1 MSMITI
7 RNLQFQYDAAP
18 EINALYGID
27 LEIRKGECIV
37 LTGESGCGKTTLTR
51 CLNGLIPNF
60 FEGTLTG
67 EILYEGVPVNKLEQ
81 YELSRKIGTVFQDSR
96 SQFFAVNTTDEVAF
110 GCENLAFPTERINQN
125 VDAAFSRMNIDVL
138 RDRSLFGLSSGEK
151 QRLAVASI
159 YAMDTDVIVLDEPT
173 ANLDGETIQNLRELL
188 FTLKAEGKTLIISE
202 HRLSWLG
209 GIADRYVYMRKGRI
223 EKIWGAAEAACLS
236 PDVLRE
242 YGLRSIQNVLFPT
255 RKTPARSDA
264 NELTCQNLCI
274 YYGKQEI
281 IHDLNFH
288 FTWGEEGRIIGIVGA
303 NGSGK
308 TTFSKVL
315 CGLMAPRTGKI
326 HLNGK
331 KMTHRELLKK
341 TYFVMQDADYQLFT
355 ESVTHEMELAA
366 RKNKQKNVRS
376 SKEETTNILDRFGL
390 AEYSE
395 RHPLSLSGGQK
406 QRVTIAASIAA
417 KSDILVL
424 DEPTSG
430 LDGRN
435 MLRLKNILREL
446 KKQGML
452 IFIVTHDAEFLEG
465 LTDELLTISNK
476 EENMDKRE
484 KQQSPLR
491 GILQFASQRKG
502 LLRISV
508 ILSVLSS
515 AFGMVPYAA
524 VAVLLGKALDNA
536 LTIEWAVSL
545 TLVALAGYFL
555 KHFLYSKSTLC
566 SHKAAYEIIQNIR
579 CAIMR
584 KMSKMSMGTIQEKSS
599 GEFKQLVIDDS
610 GSFVPTS
617 VTAGEFTIFAKTGPA
632 VIKKAG
638 VVVEHTDFVGKYPLT
653 PGRTLSALELSL
665 IPKLPEWYIIPP
677 EVVDICKHAQKTTG
691 RPMQMRNFLL
701 RGPAGTG
708 KTMGAK
714 AIAAGL
720 GLPYM
725 KYTCSANTEIFDF
738 TGMIFPET
746 DAVSTGSPELDRERE
761 ILKSMGGISYA
772 NVAKLMR
779 FPDLDDMDYDP
790 AGVYQALTG
799 VENLA
804 ATVQDCMSVVL
815 EKVTE
820 KVQALSKRAETCQSS
835 GQNYTYVETDFVKA
849 LKHGYLVEVQE
860 PSTIIQPGV
869 LVGLNS
875 LLEQEGSITLPTGEI
890 IRRHPDTVV
899 IVTTNV
905 SYEGCRQ
912 MNQSVVDRMSLVKDI
927 ELPEPEVMVQRA
939 MAVTGCAD
947 EYLVSQ
953 MVQVVNDMADYCRK
967 NSITDGACGMRSLID
982 WVISAEI
989 SGDPYLSAKYT
1000 VISKATADEED
1011 REALITTILDP
1022 MFAPKRKRTSA

>member
-1 MSMITI
+1 MSVSIN
-7 RNLQFQYDAAP
+7 NLFNYSRSLPVPFDTMTNKKVKVASMYGAKTESTLCGSVIKAVHAMCRCMNGTGEGAVGQIDTNKSVAEYKSSVGPDAYHLVVFDAASGS
-18 EINALYGID
+18 ALASVYD
-27 LEIRKGECIV
+27 KNTE
-37 LTGESGCGKTTLTR
+37 
-51 CLNGLIPNF
+51 LI
-60 FEGTLTG
+60 
-67 EILYEGVPVNKLEQ
+67 EQ
-81 YELSRKIGTVFQDSR
+81 YVAHP
-96 SQFFAVNTTDEVAF
+96 SQRDGAAIFFA
-110 GCENLAFPTERINQN
+110 
-125 VDAAFSRMNIDVL
+125 
-138 RDRSLFGLSSGEK
+138 
-151 QRLAVASI
+151 
-159 YAMDTDVIVLDEPT
+159 
-173 ANLDGETIQNLRELL
+173 
-188 FTLKAEGKTLIISE
+188 
-202 HRLSWLG
+202 
-209 GIADRYVYMRKGRI
+209 
-223 EKIWGAAEAACLS
+223 
-236 PDVLRE
+236 
-242 YGLRSIQNVLFPT
+242 
-255 RKTPARSDA
+255 
-264 NELTCQNLCI
+264 
-274 YYGKQEI
+274 
-281 IHDLNFH
+281 
-288 FTWGEEGRIIGIVGA
+288 
-303 NGSGK
+303 
-308 TTFSKVL
+308 
-315 CGLMAPRTGKI
+315 LMPF
-326 HLNGK
+326 L
-331 KMTHRELLKK
+331 M
-341 TYFVMQDADYQLFT
+341 
-355 ESVTHEMELAA
+355 S
-366 RKNKQKNVRS
+366 
-376 SKEETTNILDRFGL
+376 
-390 AEYSE
+390 
-395 RHPLSLSGGQK
+395 
-406 QRVTIAASIAA
+406 
-417 KSDILVL
+417 
-424 DEPTSG
+424 
-430 LDGRN
+430 
-435 MLRLKNILREL
+435 
-446 KKQGML
+446 
-452 IFIVTHDAEFLEG
+452 DAEF
-465 LTDELLTISNK
+465 DETFQEYYDQFIAGYPDMAKATES
-476 EENMDKRE
+476 MA
-484 KQQSPLR
+484 
-491 GILQFASQRKG
+491 ILC
-502 LLRISV
+502 
-508 ILSVLSS
+508 
-515 AFGMVPYAA
+515 
-524 VAVLLGKALDNA
+524 DNA
-536 LTIEWAVSL
+536 YRRIKDDTCPAHINITVDKSGNLMRVSQ
-545 TLVALAGYFL
+545 G
-555 KHFLYSKSTLC
+555 
-566 SHKAAYEIIQNIR
+566 
-579 CAIMR
+579 
-584 KMSKMSMGTIQEKSS
+584 
-599 GEFKQLVIDDS
+599 QLDS

-653 PGRTLSALELSL
+653 PGRTLSALEQSL

-779 FPDLDDMDYDP
+779 LPDLDDMDYDR

-820 KVQALSKRAETCQSS
+820 KVQALSKRAENRQSS

>member
-1 MSMITI
+1 MSVSIN
-7 RNLQFQYDAAP
+7 NLFNYSRSLPVPFDTMTNKKVKVASMYGAKTESTLCGSVIKAVHAMCRCMNGTGEGAVGQIDTNKSVAEYKSSVGPDAYHLVVFDAASGS
-18 EINALYGID
+18 ALASVYD
-27 LEIRKGECIV
+27 KNTE
-37 LTGESGCGKTTLTR
+37 
-51 CLNGLIPNF
+51 LI
-60 FEGTLTG
+60 
-67 EILYEGVPVNKLEQ
+67 EQ
-81 YELSRKIGTVFQDSR
+81 YVAHP
-96 SQFFAVNTTDEVAF
+96 SQRDGAAIFFA
-110 GCENLAFPTERINQN
+110 
-125 VDAAFSRMNIDVL
+125 
-138 RDRSLFGLSSGEK
+138 
-151 QRLAVASI
+151 
-159 YAMDTDVIVLDEPT
+159 
-173 ANLDGETIQNLRELL
+173 
-188 FTLKAEGKTLIISE
+188 
-202 HRLSWLG
+202 
-209 GIADRYVYMRKGRI
+209 
-223 EKIWGAAEAACLS
+223 
-236 PDVLRE
+236 
-242 YGLRSIQNVLFPT
+242 
-255 RKTPARSDA
+255 
-264 NELTCQNLCI
+264 
-274 YYGKQEI
+274 
-281 IHDLNFH
+281 
-288 FTWGEEGRIIGIVGA
+288 
-303 NGSGK
+303 
-308 TTFSKVL
+308 
-315 CGLMAPRTGKI
+315 LMPF
-326 HLNGK
+326 L
-331 KMTHRELLKK
+331 M
-341 TYFVMQDADYQLFT
+341 
-355 ESVTHEMELAA
+355 S
-366 RKNKQKNVRS
+366 
-376 SKEETTNILDRFGL
+376 
-390 AEYSE
+390 
-395 RHPLSLSGGQK
+395 
-406 QRVTIAASIAA
+406 
-417 KSDILVL
+417 
-424 DEPTSG
+424 
-430 LDGRN
+430 
-435 MLRLKNILREL
+435 
-446 KKQGML
+446 
-452 IFIVTHDAEFLEG
+452 DAEF
-465 LTDELLTISNK
+465 
-476 EENMDKRE
+476 DKTFQE
-484 KQQSPLR
+484 YYDQFIAGYPDMAKATESMA
-491 GILQFASQRKG
+491 ILC
-502 LLRISV
+502 
-508 ILSVLSS
+508 
-515 AFGMVPYAA
+515 
-524 VAVLLGKALDNA
+524 DNA
-536 LTIEWAVSL
+536 YRRIKDDTCPAHINITVDKSGNLMRVSQ
-545 TLVALAGYFL
+545 G
-555 KHFLYSKSTLC
+555 
-566 SHKAAYEIIQNIR
+566 
-579 CAIMR
+579 
-584 KMSKMSMGTIQEKSS
+584 
-599 GEFKQLVIDDS
+599 QLDS

-746 DAVSTGSPELDRERE
+746 DAVSTGSSELDRERE

-772 NVAKLMR
+772 NVAKLLR
-779 FPDLDDMDYDP
+779 LPDLDDMDYDP

-820 KVQALSKRAETCQSS
+820 KVQALSKRAENRQSS

-905 SYEGCRQ
+905 SYEGCRS

-967 NSITDGACGMRSLID
+967 NSITDGTCGMRSLID

>member
-1 MSMITI
+1 MSVSIN
-7 RNLQFQYDAAP
+7 NLFNYSRSLPVPFDTMTNKKVKVASMYGAKTESTLCGSVIKAVHAMCRCMNGTGEGAVGQIDTNKSVAEYKSSVGPDAYHLVVFDAASGS
-18 EINALYGID
+18 ALASVYD
-27 LEIRKGECIV
+27 KNTE
-37 LTGESGCGKTTLTR
+37 
-51 CLNGLIPNF
+51 LI
-60 FEGTLTG
+60 
-67 EILYEGVPVNKLEQ
+67 EQ
-81 YELSRKIGTVFQDSR
+81 YVAHP
-96 SQFFAVNTTDEVAF
+96 SQRDGAAIFFA
-110 GCENLAFPTERINQN
+110 
-125 VDAAFSRMNIDVL
+125 
-138 RDRSLFGLSSGEK
+138 
-151 QRLAVASI
+151 
-159 YAMDTDVIVLDEPT
+159 
-173 ANLDGETIQNLRELL
+173 
-188 FTLKAEGKTLIISE
+188 
-202 HRLSWLG
+202 
-209 GIADRYVYMRKGRI
+209 
-223 EKIWGAAEAACLS
+223 
-236 PDVLRE
+236 
-242 YGLRSIQNVLFPT
+242 
-255 RKTPARSDA
+255 
-264 NELTCQNLCI
+264 
-274 YYGKQEI
+274 
-281 IHDLNFH
+281 
-288 FTWGEEGRIIGIVGA
+288 
-303 NGSGK
+303 
-308 TTFSKVL
+308 
-315 CGLMAPRTGKI
+315 LMPF
-326 HLNGK
+326 L
-331 KMTHRELLKK
+331 M
-341 TYFVMQDADYQLFT
+341 
-355 ESVTHEMELAA
+355 S
-366 RKNKQKNVRS
+366 
-376 SKEETTNILDRFGL
+376 
-390 AEYSE
+390 
-395 RHPLSLSGGQK
+395 
-406 QRVTIAASIAA
+406 
-417 KSDILVL
+417 
-424 DEPTSG
+424 
-430 LDGRN
+430 
-435 MLRLKNILREL
+435 
-446 KKQGML
+446 
-452 IFIVTHDAEFLEG
+452 DAEF
-465 LTDELLTISNK
+465 DETFQEYYDQFIAGYPDMAKATES
-476 EENMDKRE
+476 MA
-484 KQQSPLR
+484 
-491 GILQFASQRKG
+491 ILC
-502 LLRISV
+502 
-508 ILSVLSS
+508 
-515 AFGMVPYAA
+515 
-524 VAVLLGKALDNA
+524 DNA
-536 LTIEWAVSL
+536 YRRIKDDTCPAHINITVDKSGNLMRVSQ
-545 TLVALAGYFL
+545 G
-555 KHFLYSKSTLC
+555 
-566 SHKAAYEIIQNIR
+566 
-579 CAIMR
+579 
-584 KMSKMSMGTIQEKSS
+584 
-599 GEFKQLVIDDS
+599 QLDS

-617 VTAGEFTIFAKTGPA
+617 VTAGEFTIFSKTGPA

-653 PGRTLSALELSL
+653 PGRTLSELELSL

-746 DAVSTGSPELDRERE
+746 DAVSTGSSELDRERE

-779 FPDLDDMDYDP
+779 LPDLDDMDYDP

-820 KVQALSKRAETCQSS
+820 KVQALSKRAENRQSS

>member
-1 MSMITI
+1 MSVSIN
-7 RNLQFQYDAAP
+7 NLFNYSRSLPVPFDTMTNKKVKVASMYGAKTESTLCGSVIKAVHAMCRCMNGTGEGAVGQIDTNKSVAEYKSSVGPDAYHLVVFDAASGS
-18 EINALYGID
+18 ALASVYD
-27 LEIRKGECIV
+27 KNTE
-37 LTGESGCGKTTLTR
+37 
-51 CLNGLIPNF
+51 LI
-60 FEGTLTG
+60 
-67 EILYEGVPVNKLEQ
+67 EQ
-81 YELSRKIGTVFQDSR
+81 YVAHP
-96 SQFFAVNTTDEVAF
+96 SQRDGAAIFFA
-110 GCENLAFPTERINQN
+110 
-125 VDAAFSRMNIDVL
+125 
-138 RDRSLFGLSSGEK
+138 
-151 QRLAVASI
+151 
-159 YAMDTDVIVLDEPT
+159 
-173 ANLDGETIQNLRELL
+173 
-188 FTLKAEGKTLIISE
+188 
-202 HRLSWLG
+202 
-209 GIADRYVYMRKGRI
+209 
-223 EKIWGAAEAACLS
+223 
-236 PDVLRE
+236 
-242 YGLRSIQNVLFPT
+242 
-255 RKTPARSDA
+255 
-264 NELTCQNLCI
+264 
-274 YYGKQEI
+274 
-281 IHDLNFH
+281 
-288 FTWGEEGRIIGIVGA
+288 
-303 NGSGK
+303 
-308 TTFSKVL
+308 
-315 CGLMAPRTGKI
+315 LMPF
-326 HLNGK
+326 L
-331 KMTHRELLKK
+331 M
-341 TYFVMQDADYQLFT
+341 
-355 ESVTHEMELAA
+355 S
-366 RKNKQKNVRS
+366 
-376 SKEETTNILDRFGL
+376 
-390 AEYSE
+390 
-395 RHPLSLSGGQK
+395 
-406 QRVTIAASIAA
+406 
-417 KSDILVL
+417 
-424 DEPTSG
+424 
-430 LDGRN
+430 
-435 MLRLKNILREL
+435 
-446 KKQGML
+446 
-452 IFIVTHDAEFLEG
+452 DAEF
-465 LTDELLTISNK
+465 DETFQEYYDQFIAGYPDMAKATES
-476 EENMDKRE
+476 MA
-484 KQQSPLR
+484 
-491 GILQFASQRKG
+491 ILC
-502 LLRISV
+502 
-508 ILSVLSS
+508 
-515 AFGMVPYAA
+515 
-524 VAVLLGKALDNA
+524 DNA
-536 LTIEWAVSL
+536 YRRIKDDTCPAHINITVDKSGNLMRVSQ
-545 TLVALAGYFL
+545 G
-555 KHFLYSKSTLC
+555 
-566 SHKAAYEIIQNIR
+566 
-579 CAIMR
+579 
-584 KMSKMSMGTIQEKSS
+584 
-599 GEFKQLVIDDS
+599 QLDS

-746 DAVSTGSPELDRERE
+746 DAVSTGSSELDRERE

-779 FPDLDDMDYDP
+779 LPDLDDMDYDP

-820 KVQALSKRAETCQSS
+820 KVQALSKRAENRQSS

-953 MVQVVNDMADYCRK
+953 MVQGVNDMADYCRK

>member
-1 MSMITI
+1 MSVSIN
-7 RNLQFQYDAAP
+7 NLFNYSRSLPVPFDTMTNKKVKVASMYGAKTESTLCGSVIKAVHAMCRCMNGTGEGAVGQIDTNKSVAEYKSSVGPDAYHLVVFDAASGS
-18 EINALYGID
+18 ALASVYD
-27 LEIRKGECIV
+27 KNTE
-37 LTGESGCGKTTLTR
+37 
-51 CLNGLIPNF
+51 LI
-60 FEGTLTG
+60 
-67 EILYEGVPVNKLEQ
+67 EQ
-81 YELSRKIGTVFQDSR
+81 YVAHP
-96 SQFFAVNTTDEVAF
+96 SQRDGAAIFFA
-110 GCENLAFPTERINQN
+110 
-125 VDAAFSRMNIDVL
+125 
-138 RDRSLFGLSSGEK
+138 
-151 QRLAVASI
+151 
-159 YAMDTDVIVLDEPT
+159 
-173 ANLDGETIQNLRELL
+173 
-188 FTLKAEGKTLIISE
+188 
-202 HRLSWLG
+202 
-209 GIADRYVYMRKGRI
+209 
-223 EKIWGAAEAACLS
+223 
-236 PDVLRE
+236 
-242 YGLRSIQNVLFPT
+242 
-255 RKTPARSDA
+255 
-264 NELTCQNLCI
+264 
-274 YYGKQEI
+274 
-281 IHDLNFH
+281 
-288 FTWGEEGRIIGIVGA
+288 
-303 NGSGK
+303 
-308 TTFSKVL
+308 
-315 CGLMAPRTGKI
+315 LMPF
-326 HLNGK
+326 L
-331 KMTHRELLKK
+331 M
-341 TYFVMQDADYQLFT
+341 
-355 ESVTHEMELAA
+355 S
-366 RKNKQKNVRS
+366 
-376 SKEETTNILDRFGL
+376 
-390 AEYSE
+390 
-395 RHPLSLSGGQK
+395 
-406 QRVTIAASIAA
+406 
-417 KSDILVL
+417 
-424 DEPTSG
+424 
-430 LDGRN
+430 
-435 MLRLKNILREL
+435 
-446 KKQGML
+446 
-452 IFIVTHDAEFLEG
+452 DAEF
-465 LTDELLTISNK
+465 DETFQEYYDQFIAGYPDMAKATES
-476 EENMDKRE
+476 MA
-484 KQQSPLR
+484 
-491 GILQFASQRKG
+491 ILC
-502 LLRISV
+502 
-508 ILSVLSS
+508 
-515 AFGMVPYAA
+515 
-524 VAVLLGKALDNA
+524 DNA
-536 LTIEWAVSL
+536 YRRIKDDTCPAHINITVDKSGNLMRVSQ
-545 TLVALAGYFL
+545 G
-555 KHFLYSKSTLC
+555 
-566 SHKAAYEIIQNIR
+566 
-579 CAIMR
+579 
-584 KMSKMSMGTIQEKSS
+584 
-599 GEFKQLVIDDS
+599 QLDS

-746 DAVSTGSPELDRERE
+746 DAVSTGSSELDRERE

-772 NVAKLMR
+772 NVAKLLR
-779 FPDLDDMDYDP
+779 LPDLDDMDYDP

-820 KVQALSKRAETCQSS
+820 KVQALSKRAENRQSS

-1000 VISKATADEED
+1000 VISKATSDEED

>member
-1 MSMITI
+1 MSVSIN
-7 RNLQFQYDAAP
+7 NLFNYSRSLPVPFDTMTNKKVKVASMYGAKTESTLCGSVIKAVHAMCRCMNGTGEGAVGQIDTNKSVAEYKSSVGPDAYHLVVFDAASGS
-18 EINALYGID
+18 ALASVYD
-27 LEIRKGECIV
+27 KNTE
-37 LTGESGCGKTTLTR
+37 
-51 CLNGLIPNF
+51 LI
-60 FEGTLTG
+60 
-67 EILYEGVPVNKLEQ
+67 EQ
-81 YELSRKIGTVFQDSR
+81 YVAHP
-96 SQFFAVNTTDEVAF
+96 SQRDGAAIFFA
-110 GCENLAFPTERINQN
+110 
-125 VDAAFSRMNIDVL
+125 
-138 RDRSLFGLSSGEK
+138 
-151 QRLAVASI
+151 
-159 YAMDTDVIVLDEPT
+159 
-173 ANLDGETIQNLRELL
+173 
-188 FTLKAEGKTLIISE
+188 
-202 HRLSWLG
+202 
-209 GIADRYVYMRKGRI
+209 
-223 EKIWGAAEAACLS
+223 
-236 PDVLRE
+236 
-242 YGLRSIQNVLFPT
+242 
-255 RKTPARSDA
+255 
-264 NELTCQNLCI
+264 
-274 YYGKQEI
+274 
-281 IHDLNFH
+281 
-288 FTWGEEGRIIGIVGA
+288 
-303 NGSGK
+303 
-308 TTFSKVL
+308 
-315 CGLMAPRTGKI
+315 LMPF
-326 HLNGK
+326 L
-331 KMTHRELLKK
+331 M
-341 TYFVMQDADYQLFT
+341 
-355 ESVTHEMELAA
+355 S
-366 RKNKQKNVRS
+366 
-376 SKEETTNILDRFGL
+376 
-390 AEYSE
+390 
-395 RHPLSLSGGQK
+395 
-406 QRVTIAASIAA
+406 
-417 KSDILVL
+417 
-424 DEPTSG
+424 
-430 LDGRN
+430 
-435 MLRLKNILREL
+435 
-446 KKQGML
+446 
-452 IFIVTHDAEFLEG
+452 DAEF
-465 LTDELLTISNK
+465 DETFQEYYDQFIAGYPDMAKATES
-476 EENMDKRE
+476 MA
-484 KQQSPLR
+484 
-491 GILQFASQRKG
+491 ILC
-502 LLRISV
+502 
-508 ILSVLSS
+508 
-515 AFGMVPYAA
+515 
-524 VAVLLGKALDNA
+524 DNA
-536 LTIEWAVSL
+536 YRRIKDDTCPAHINITVDKSGNLMRVSQ
-545 TLVALAGYFL
+545 G
-555 KHFLYSKSTLC
+555 
-566 SHKAAYEIIQNIR
+566 
-579 CAIMR
+579 
-584 KMSKMSMGTIQEKSS
+584 
-599 GEFKQLVIDDS
+599 QLDS

-746 DAVSTGSPELDRERE
+746 DAVSTGSSELDRERE

-779 FPDLDDMDYDP
+779 LPDLDDMDYDP

-804 ATVQDCMSVVL
+804 ATVQDCLSVVL

-820 KVQALSKRAETCQSS
+820 KVQALSKRAEDRQSS

>member
-1 MSMITI
+1 MSVSIN
-7 RNLQFQYDAAP
+7 NLFNYSRSLPVPFDTMTNKKVKVASMYGAKTESTLCGSVIKAVHAMCRCMNGTGEGAVGQIDTNKSVAEYKSSVGPDAYHLVVFDAASGS
-18 EINALYGID
+18 ALASVYD
-27 LEIRKGECIV
+27 KNTE
-37 LTGESGCGKTTLTR
+37 
-51 CLNGLIPNF
+51 LI
-60 FEGTLTG
+60 
-67 EILYEGVPVNKLEQ
+67 EQ
-81 YELSRKIGTVFQDSR
+81 YVAHP
-96 SQFFAVNTTDEVAF
+96 SQRDGAAIFFA
-110 GCENLAFPTERINQN
+110 
-125 VDAAFSRMNIDVL
+125 
-138 RDRSLFGLSSGEK
+138 
-151 QRLAVASI
+151 
-159 YAMDTDVIVLDEPT
+159 
-173 ANLDGETIQNLRELL
+173 
-188 FTLKAEGKTLIISE
+188 
-202 HRLSWLG
+202 
-209 GIADRYVYMRKGRI
+209 
-223 EKIWGAAEAACLS
+223 
-236 PDVLRE
+236 
-242 YGLRSIQNVLFPT
+242 
-255 RKTPARSDA
+255 
-264 NELTCQNLCI
+264 
-274 YYGKQEI
+274 
-281 IHDLNFH
+281 
-288 FTWGEEGRIIGIVGA
+288 
-303 NGSGK
+303 
-308 TTFSKVL
+308 
-315 CGLMAPRTGKI
+315 LMPF
-326 HLNGK
+326 L
-331 KMTHRELLKK
+331 M
-341 TYFVMQDADYQLFT
+341 
-355 ESVTHEMELAA
+355 S
-366 RKNKQKNVRS
+366 
-376 SKEETTNILDRFGL
+376 
-390 AEYSE
+390 
-395 RHPLSLSGGQK
+395 
-406 QRVTIAASIAA
+406 
-417 KSDILVL
+417 
-424 DEPTSG
+424 
-430 LDGRN
+430 
-435 MLRLKNILREL
+435 
-446 KKQGML
+446 
-452 IFIVTHDAEFLEG
+452 DAEF
-465 LTDELLTISNK
+465 DETFQEYYDQFIAGYPDMAKATES
-476 EENMDKRE
+476 MA
-484 KQQSPLR
+484 
-491 GILQFASQRKG
+491 ILC
-502 LLRISV
+502 
-508 ILSVLSS
+508 
-515 AFGMVPYAA
+515 
-524 VAVLLGKALDNA
+524 DNA
-536 LTIEWAVSL
+536 YRRIKDDTCPAHINITVDKSGNLMRVSQ
-545 TLVALAGYFL
+545 G
-555 KHFLYSKSTLC
+555 
-566 SHKAAYEIIQNIR
+566 
-579 CAIMR
+579 
-584 KMSKMSMGTIQEKSS
+584 
-599 GEFKQLVIDDS
+599 QLDS

-746 DAVSTGSPELDRERE
+746 DAVSTGSSELDRERE

-772 NVAKLMR
+772 NVAKLLR
-779 FPDLDDMDYDP
+779 LPDLDDMDYDP

-820 KVQALSKRAETCQSS
+820 KVQALSKRAETRQSS
-835 GQNYTYVETDFVKA
+835 GQNYTYVETDFVKV

>member
-1 MSMITI
+1 MSVSIN
-7 RNLQFQYDAAP
+7 NLFNYSRSLPVPFDTMTNKKVKVASMYGAKTESTLCGSVIKAVHAMCRCMNGTGEGAVGQIDTNKSVAEYKSSVGPDAYHLVVFDAASGS
-18 EINALYGID
+18 ALASVYD
-27 LEIRKGECIV
+27 KNTE
-37 LTGESGCGKTTLTR
+37 
-51 CLNGLIPNF
+51 LI
-60 FEGTLTG
+60 
-67 EILYEGVPVNKLEQ
+67 EQ
-81 YELSRKIGTVFQDSR
+81 YVAHP
-96 SQFFAVNTTDEVAF
+96 SQRDGAAIFFA
-110 GCENLAFPTERINQN
+110 
-125 VDAAFSRMNIDVL
+125 
-138 RDRSLFGLSSGEK
+138 
-151 QRLAVASI
+151 
-159 YAMDTDVIVLDEPT
+159 
-173 ANLDGETIQNLRELL
+173 
-188 FTLKAEGKTLIISE
+188 
-202 HRLSWLG
+202 
-209 GIADRYVYMRKGRI
+209 
-223 EKIWGAAEAACLS
+223 
-236 PDVLRE
+236 
-242 YGLRSIQNVLFPT
+242 
-255 RKTPARSDA
+255 
-264 NELTCQNLCI
+264 
-274 YYGKQEI
+274 
-281 IHDLNFH
+281 
-288 FTWGEEGRIIGIVGA
+288 
-303 NGSGK
+303 
-308 TTFSKVL
+308 
-315 CGLMAPRTGKI
+315 LMPF
-326 HLNGK
+326 L
-331 KMTHRELLKK
+331 M
-341 TYFVMQDADYQLFT
+341 
-355 ESVTHEMELAA
+355 S
-366 RKNKQKNVRS
+366 
-376 SKEETTNILDRFGL
+376 
-390 AEYSE
+390 
-395 RHPLSLSGGQK
+395 
-406 QRVTIAASIAA
+406 
-417 KSDILVL
+417 
-424 DEPTSG
+424 
-430 LDGRN
+430 
-435 MLRLKNILREL
+435 
-446 KKQGML
+446 
-452 IFIVTHDAEFLEG
+452 DAEF
-465 LTDELLTISNK
+465 DETFQEYYDQFIAGYPDMAKATES
-476 EENMDKRE
+476 MA
-484 KQQSPLR
+484 
-491 GILQFASQRKG
+491 ILC
-502 LLRISV
+502 
-508 ILSVLSS
+508 
-515 AFGMVPYAA
+515 
-524 VAVLLGKALDNA
+524 DNA
-536 LTIEWAVSL
+536 YRRIKDDTCPAHINITVDKSGNLMRVSQ
-545 TLVALAGYFL
+545 G
-555 KHFLYSKSTLC
+555 
-566 SHKAAYEIIQNIR
+566 
-579 CAIMR
+579 
-584 KMSKMSMGTIQEKSS
+584 
-599 GEFKQLVIDDS
+599 QLDS

-746 DAVSTGSPELDRERE
+746 DAVSTGSSELDRERE

-779 FPDLDDMDYDP
+779 LPDLDDMDYDP

-820 KVQALSKRAETCQSS
+820 KVQALSKRAENRQSS

-890 IRRHPDTVV
+890 IRRHPDMVV

-905 SYEGCRQ
+905 SYEGCRS

>member
-1 MSMITI
+1 MSVSIN
-7 RNLQFQYDAAP
+7 NLFNYSRSLPVPFDTMTNKKVKVASMYGAKTESTLCGSVIKAVHAMCRCMNGTGEGAVGQIDTNKSVAEYKSSVGPDAYHLVVFDAASGS
-18 EINALYGID
+18 ALASVYD
-27 LEIRKGECIV
+27 KNTE
-37 LTGESGCGKTTLTR
+37 
-51 CLNGLIPNF
+51 LI
-60 FEGTLTG
+60 
-67 EILYEGVPVNKLEQ
+67 EQ
-81 YELSRKIGTVFQDSR
+81 YVAHP
-96 SQFFAVNTTDEVAF
+96 SQRDGAAIFFA
-110 GCENLAFPTERINQN
+110 
-125 VDAAFSRMNIDVL
+125 
-138 RDRSLFGLSSGEK
+138 
-151 QRLAVASI
+151 
-159 YAMDTDVIVLDEPT
+159 
-173 ANLDGETIQNLRELL
+173 
-188 FTLKAEGKTLIISE
+188 
-202 HRLSWLG
+202 
-209 GIADRYVYMRKGRI
+209 
-223 EKIWGAAEAACLS
+223 
-236 PDVLRE
+236 
-242 YGLRSIQNVLFPT
+242 
-255 RKTPARSDA
+255 
-264 NELTCQNLCI
+264 
-274 YYGKQEI
+274 
-281 IHDLNFH
+281 
-288 FTWGEEGRIIGIVGA
+288 
-303 NGSGK
+303 
-308 TTFSKVL
+308 
-315 CGLMAPRTGKI
+315 LMPF
-326 HLNGK
+326 L
-331 KMTHRELLKK
+331 M
-341 TYFVMQDADYQLFT
+341 
-355 ESVTHEMELAA
+355 S
-366 RKNKQKNVRS
+366 
-376 SKEETTNILDRFGL
+376 
-390 AEYSE
+390 
-395 RHPLSLSGGQK
+395 
-406 QRVTIAASIAA
+406 
-417 KSDILVL
+417 
-424 DEPTSG
+424 
-430 LDGRN
+430 
-435 MLRLKNILREL
+435 
-446 KKQGML
+446 
-452 IFIVTHDAEFLEG
+452 DAEF
-465 LTDELLTISNK
+465 DETFQEYYDQFIAGYPDMAKATES
-476 EENMDKRE
+476 MA
-484 KQQSPLR
+484 
-491 GILQFASQRKG
+491 ILC
-502 LLRISV
+502 
-508 ILSVLSS
+508 
-515 AFGMVPYAA
+515 
-524 VAVLLGKALDNA
+524 DNA
-536 LTIEWAVSL
+536 YRRIKDDTCPAHINITVDKSGNLMRVSQ
-545 TLVALAGYFL
+545 G
-555 KHFLYSKSTLC
+555 
-566 SHKAAYEIIQNIR
+566 
-579 CAIMR
+579 
-584 KMSKMSMGTIQEKSS
+584 
-599 GEFKQLVIDDS
+599 QLDS

-708 KTMGAK
+708 KTMGAT

-746 DAVSTGSPELDRERE
+746 DAVSTGSSELDRERE

-772 NVAKLMR
+772 NVAKLLR
-779 FPDLDDMDYDP
+779 LPDLDDMDYDP

-820 KVQALSKRAETCQSS
+820 KVQALSKRTENRQSS

-905 SYEGCRQ
+905 SYEGCRS

>member
-1 MSMITI
+1 MSVSIN
-7 RNLQFQYDAAP
+7 NLFNYSRSLPVPFDTMTNKKVKVASMYGAKTESTLCGSVIKAVHAMCRCMNGTGEGAVGQIDTNKSVAEYKSSVGLDAYHLVVFDAASGS
-18 EINALYGID
+18 ALASVYD
-27 LEIRKGECIV
+27 KNTE
-37 LTGESGCGKTTLTR
+37 
-51 CLNGLIPNF
+51 LI
-60 FEGTLTG
+60 
-67 EILYEGVPVNKLEQ
+67 EQ
-81 YELSRKIGTVFQDSR
+81 YVAHP
-96 SQFFAVNTTDEVAF
+96 SQRDGAAIFFA
-110 GCENLAFPTERINQN
+110 
-125 VDAAFSRMNIDVL
+125 
-138 RDRSLFGLSSGEK
+138 
-151 QRLAVASI
+151 
-159 YAMDTDVIVLDEPT
+159 
-173 ANLDGETIQNLRELL
+173 
-188 FTLKAEGKTLIISE
+188 
-202 HRLSWLG
+202 
-209 GIADRYVYMRKGRI
+209 
-223 EKIWGAAEAACLS
+223 
-236 PDVLRE
+236 
-242 YGLRSIQNVLFPT
+242 
-255 RKTPARSDA
+255 
-264 NELTCQNLCI
+264 
-274 YYGKQEI
+274 
-281 IHDLNFH
+281 
-288 FTWGEEGRIIGIVGA
+288 
-303 NGSGK
+303 
-308 TTFSKVL
+308 
-315 CGLMAPRTGKI
+315 LMPF
-326 HLNGK
+326 L
-331 KMTHRELLKK
+331 M
-341 TYFVMQDADYQLFT
+341 
-355 ESVTHEMELAA
+355 S
-366 RKNKQKNVRS
+366 
-376 SKEETTNILDRFGL
+376 
-390 AEYSE
+390 
-395 RHPLSLSGGQK
+395 
-406 QRVTIAASIAA
+406 
-417 KSDILVL
+417 
-424 DEPTSG
+424 
-430 LDGRN
+430 
-435 MLRLKNILREL
+435 
-446 KKQGML
+446 
-452 IFIVTHDAEFLEG
+452 DAEF
-465 LTDELLTISNK
+465 DETFQEYYDQFIAGYPDMAKATES
-476 EENMDKRE
+476 MA
-484 KQQSPLR
+484 
-491 GILQFASQRKG
+491 ILC
-502 LLRISV
+502 
-508 ILSVLSS
+508 
-515 AFGMVPYAA
+515 
-524 VAVLLGKALDNA
+524 DNA
-536 LTIEWAVSL
+536 YRRIKDDTCPAHINITVDKSGNLMRVSQ
-545 TLVALAGYFL
+545 G
-555 KHFLYSKSTLC
+555 
-566 SHKAAYEIIQNIR
+566 
-579 CAIMR
+579 
-584 KMSKMSMGTIQEKSS
+584 
-599 GEFKQLVIDDS
+599 QLDS

-746 DAVSTGSPELDRERE
+746 DAVSTGCSELDRERE

-779 FPDLDDMDYDP
+779 LPDLDDMDYDP

-820 KVQALSKRAETCQSS
+820 KVQALSKRAENRQSS

-905 SYEGCRQ
+905 SYEGCRS

-989 SGDPYLSAKYT
+989 SSDPYLSAKYT

>member
-1 MSMITI
+1 MSVSIN
-7 RNLQFQYDAAP
+7 NLFNYSRSLPVPFDTMTNKKVKVASMYGAKTESTLCGSVIKAVHAMCRCMNGTGEGAVGQIDTNKSVAEYKSSVGPDAYHLVVFDAASGS
-18 EINALYGID
+18 ALASVYD
-27 LEIRKGECIV
+27 KNTE
-37 LTGESGCGKTTLTR
+37 
-51 CLNGLIPNF
+51 LI
-60 FEGTLTG
+60 
-67 EILYEGVPVNKLEQ
+67 EQ
-81 YELSRKIGTVFQDSR
+81 YVAHP
-96 SQFFAVNTTDEVAF
+96 SQRDGAAIFFA
-110 GCENLAFPTERINQN
+110 
-125 VDAAFSRMNIDVL
+125 
-138 RDRSLFGLSSGEK
+138 
-151 QRLAVASI
+151 
-159 YAMDTDVIVLDEPT
+159 
-173 ANLDGETIQNLRELL
+173 
-188 FTLKAEGKTLIISE
+188 
-202 HRLSWLG
+202 
-209 GIADRYVYMRKGRI
+209 
-223 EKIWGAAEAACLS
+223 
-236 PDVLRE
+236 
-242 YGLRSIQNVLFPT
+242 
-255 RKTPARSDA
+255 
-264 NELTCQNLCI
+264 
-274 YYGKQEI
+274 
-281 IHDLNFH
+281 
-288 FTWGEEGRIIGIVGA
+288 
-303 NGSGK
+303 
-308 TTFSKVL
+308 
-315 CGLMAPRTGKI
+315 LMPF
-326 HLNGK
+326 L
-331 KMTHRELLKK
+331 M
-341 TYFVMQDADYQLFT
+341 
-355 ESVTHEMELAA
+355 S
-366 RKNKQKNVRS
+366 
-376 SKEETTNILDRFGL
+376 
-390 AEYSE
+390 
-395 RHPLSLSGGQK
+395 
-406 QRVTIAASIAA
+406 
-417 KSDILVL
+417 
-424 DEPTSG
+424 
-430 LDGRN
+430 
-435 MLRLKNILREL
+435 
-446 KKQGML
+446 
-452 IFIVTHDAEFLEG
+452 DAEF
-465 LTDELLTISNK
+465 DETFQEYYDQFIAGYPDMAKATES
-476 EENMDKRE
+476 MA
-484 KQQSPLR
+484 
-491 GILQFASQRKG
+491 ILC
-502 LLRISV
+502 
-508 ILSVLSS
+508 
-515 AFGMVPYAA
+515 
-524 VAVLLGKALDNA
+524 DNA
-536 LTIEWAVSL
+536 YRRIKDDTCPAHINITVDKSGNLMRVSQ
-545 TLVALAGYFL
+545 G
-555 KHFLYSKSTLC
+555 
-566 SHKAAYEIIQNIR
+566 
-579 CAIMR
+579 
-584 KMSKMSMGTIQEKSS
+584 
-599 GEFKQLVIDDS
+599 QLDS

-653 PGRTLSALELSL
+653 PGRTLSAMELSL

-746 DAVSTGSPELDRERE
+746 DAVSTGSSELDRERE

-772 NVAKLMR
+772 NVAKLLR
-779 FPDLDDMDYDP
+779 LPDLDDMDYDP

-820 KVQALSKRAETCQSS
+820 KVQALSKRAENRQSS

>member
-1 MSMITI
+1 MSVSIN
-7 RNLQFQYDAAP
+7 NLFNYSRSLPVPFDTMTNKKVKVASMYGAKTESTLCGSVIKAVHAMCRCMNGTGEGAVGQIDTNKSVAEYKSSVGPDAYHLVVFDAASGS
-18 EINALYGID
+18 ALASVYD
-27 LEIRKGECIV
+27 KNTE
-37 LTGESGCGKTTLTR
+37 
-51 CLNGLIPNF
+51 LI
-60 FEGTLTG
+60 
-67 EILYEGVPVNKLEQ
+67 EQ
-81 YELSRKIGTVFQDSR
+81 YVAHP
-96 SQFFAVNTTDEVAF
+96 SQRDGAAIFFA
-110 GCENLAFPTERINQN
+110 
-125 VDAAFSRMNIDVL
+125 
-138 RDRSLFGLSSGEK
+138 
-151 QRLAVASI
+151 
-159 YAMDTDVIVLDEPT
+159 
-173 ANLDGETIQNLRELL
+173 
-188 FTLKAEGKTLIISE
+188 
-202 HRLSWLG
+202 
-209 GIADRYVYMRKGRI
+209 
-223 EKIWGAAEAACLS
+223 
-236 PDVLRE
+236 
-242 YGLRSIQNVLFPT
+242 
-255 RKTPARSDA
+255 
-264 NELTCQNLCI
+264 
-274 YYGKQEI
+274 
-281 IHDLNFH
+281 
-288 FTWGEEGRIIGIVGA
+288 
-303 NGSGK
+303 
-308 TTFSKVL
+308 
-315 CGLMAPRTGKI
+315 LMPF
-326 HLNGK
+326 L
-331 KMTHRELLKK
+331 M
-341 TYFVMQDADYQLFT
+341 
-355 ESVTHEMELAA
+355 S
-366 RKNKQKNVRS
+366 
-376 SKEETTNILDRFGL
+376 
-390 AEYSE
+390 
-395 RHPLSLSGGQK
+395 
-406 QRVTIAASIAA
+406 
-417 KSDILVL
+417 
-424 DEPTSG
+424 
-430 LDGRN
+430 
-435 MLRLKNILREL
+435 
-446 KKQGML
+446 
-452 IFIVTHDAEFLEG
+452 DAEF
-465 LTDELLTISNK
+465 DETFQEYYDQFIAGYPDMAKATES
-476 EENMDKRE
+476 MA
-484 KQQSPLR
+484 
-491 GILQFASQRKG
+491 ILC
-502 LLRISV
+502 
-508 ILSVLSS
+508 
-515 AFGMVPYAA
+515 
-524 VAVLLGKALDNA
+524 DNA
-536 LTIEWAVSL
+536 YRRIKDDTCPAHINITVDKSGNLMRVSQ
-545 TLVALAGYFL
+545 G
-555 KHFLYSKSTLC
+555 
-566 SHKAAYEIIQNIR
+566 
-579 CAIMR
+579 
-584 KMSKMSMGTIQEKSS
+584 
-599 GEFKQLVIDDS
+599 QLDS

-779 FPDLDDMDYDP
+779 LPDLDDMDYDP

-820 KVQALSKRAETCQSS
+820 KVQALSKRAENRQSS

-905 SYEGCRQ
+905 SYEGCRS

-927 ELPEPEVMVQRA
+927 ELPEP
-939 MAVTGCAD
+939 VTGCAD

>member
-1 MSMITI
+1 MSVSIN
-7 RNLQFQYDAAP
+7 NLFNYSRSLPVPFDTMTNKKVKVASMYGAKTESTLCASVIKAVHAMCRCMNGTGEGAVGQIDTNKSVAEYKSSVGPDAYHLVVFDAASGS
-18 EINALYGID
+18 ALASVYD
-27 LEIRKGECIV
+27 KNTE
-37 LTGESGCGKTTLTR
+37 
-51 CLNGLIPNF
+51 LI
-60 FEGTLTG
+60 
-67 EILYEGVPVNKLEQ
+67 EQ
-81 YELSRKIGTVFQDSR
+81 YVAHP
-96 SQFFAVNTTDEVAF
+96 SQRDGAAIFFA
-110 GCENLAFPTERINQN
+110 
-125 VDAAFSRMNIDVL
+125 
-138 RDRSLFGLSSGEK
+138 
-151 QRLAVASI
+151 
-159 YAMDTDVIVLDEPT
+159 
-173 ANLDGETIQNLRELL
+173 
-188 FTLKAEGKTLIISE
+188 
-202 HRLSWLG
+202 
-209 GIADRYVYMRKGRI
+209 
-223 EKIWGAAEAACLS
+223 
-236 PDVLRE
+236 
-242 YGLRSIQNVLFPT
+242 
-255 RKTPARSDA
+255 
-264 NELTCQNLCI
+264 
-274 YYGKQEI
+274 
-281 IHDLNFH
+281 
-288 FTWGEEGRIIGIVGA
+288 
-303 NGSGK
+303 
-308 TTFSKVL
+308 
-315 CGLMAPRTGKI
+315 LMPF
-326 HLNGK
+326 L
-331 KMTHRELLKK
+331 M
-341 TYFVMQDADYQLFT
+341 
-355 ESVTHEMELAA
+355 S
-366 RKNKQKNVRS
+366 
-376 SKEETTNILDRFGL
+376 
-390 AEYSE
+390 
-395 RHPLSLSGGQK
+395 
-406 QRVTIAASIAA
+406 
-417 KSDILVL
+417 
-424 DEPTSG
+424 
-430 LDGRN
+430 
-435 MLRLKNILREL
+435 
-446 KKQGML
+446 
-452 IFIVTHDAEFLEG
+452 DAEF
-465 LTDELLTISNK
+465 DETFQEYYDQFIAGYPDMAKATES
-476 EENMDKRE
+476 MA
-484 KQQSPLR
+484 
-491 GILQFASQRKG
+491 ILC
-502 LLRISV
+502 
-508 ILSVLSS
+508 
-515 AFGMVPYAA
+515 
-524 VAVLLGKALDNA
+524 DNA
-536 LTIEWAVSL
+536 YRRIKDDTCPAHINITVDKSGNLMRVSQ
-545 TLVALAGYFL
+545 G
-555 KHFLYSKSTLC
+555 
-566 SHKAAYEIIQNIR
+566 
-579 CAIMR
+579 
-584 KMSKMSMGTIQEKSS
+584 
-599 GEFKQLVIDDS
+599 QLDS

-779 FPDLDDMDYDP
+779 LPDLDDMDYDP

-820 KVQALSKRAETCQSS
+820 KVQALSKRAENRQSS
-835 GQNYTYVETDFVKA
+835 GQNYAYVETDFVKA

-905 SYEGCRQ
+905 SYEGCRS

-967 NSITDGACGMRSLID
+967 TVSPT
-982 WVISAEI
+982 VPAEC
-989 SGDPYLSAKYT
+989 A
-1000 VISKATADEED
+1000 A
-1011 REALITTILDP
+1011 
-1022 MFAPKRKRTSA
+1022 

>member
-1 MSMITI
+1 MSVSIN
-7 RNLQFQYDAAP
+7 NLFNYSRSLPVPFDTMTNKKVKVASMYGAKTESTLCGSVIKAVHAMCRCMNGTGEGAVGQIDTNKSVAEYKSSVGPDAYHLVVFDAASGS
-18 EINALYGID
+18 ALASVYD
-27 LEIRKGECIV
+27 KNTE
-37 LTGESGCGKTTLTR
+37 
-51 CLNGLIPNF
+51 LI
-60 FEGTLTG
+60 
-67 EILYEGVPVNKLEQ
+67 EQ
-81 YELSRKIGTVFQDSR
+81 YVAHP
-96 SQFFAVNTTDEVAF
+96 SQRDGAAIFFA
-110 GCENLAFPTERINQN
+110 
-125 VDAAFSRMNIDVL
+125 
-138 RDRSLFGLSSGEK
+138 
-151 QRLAVASI
+151 
-159 YAMDTDVIVLDEPT
+159 
-173 ANLDGETIQNLRELL
+173 
-188 FTLKAEGKTLIISE
+188 
-202 HRLSWLG
+202 
-209 GIADRYVYMRKGRI
+209 
-223 EKIWGAAEAACLS
+223 
-236 PDVLRE
+236 
-242 YGLRSIQNVLFPT
+242 
-255 RKTPARSDA
+255 
-264 NELTCQNLCI
+264 
-274 YYGKQEI
+274 
-281 IHDLNFH
+281 
-288 FTWGEEGRIIGIVGA
+288 
-303 NGSGK
+303 
-308 TTFSKVL
+308 
-315 CGLMAPRTGKI
+315 LMPF
-326 HLNGK
+326 L
-331 KMTHRELLKK
+331 M
-341 TYFVMQDADYQLFT
+341 
-355 ESVTHEMELAA
+355 S
-366 RKNKQKNVRS
+366 
-376 SKEETTNILDRFGL
+376 
-390 AEYSE
+390 
-395 RHPLSLSGGQK
+395 
-406 QRVTIAASIAA
+406 
-417 KSDILVL
+417 
-424 DEPTSG
+424 
-430 LDGRN
+430 
-435 MLRLKNILREL
+435 
-446 KKQGML
+446 
-452 IFIVTHDAEFLEG
+452 DAEF
-465 LTDELLTISNK
+465 DETFQEYYDQFIAGYPDMAKATES
-476 EENMDKRE
+476 MA
-484 KQQSPLR
+484 
-491 GILQFASQRKG
+491 ILC
-502 LLRISV
+502 
-508 ILSVLSS
+508 
-515 AFGMVPYAA
+515 
-524 VAVLLGKALDNA
+524 DNA
-536 LTIEWAVSL
+536 YRRIKDDTCPAHINITVDKSGNLMRVSQ
-545 TLVALAGYFL
+545 G
-555 KHFLYSKSTLC
+555 
-566 SHKAAYEIIQNIR
+566 
-579 CAIMR
+579 
-584 KMSKMSMGTIQEKSS
+584 
-599 GEFKQLVIDDS
+599 QLDS

-772 NVAKLMR
+772 NVAKLLR
-779 FPDLDDMDYDP
+779 LPDLDDMDYDP

-820 KVQALSKRAETCQSS
+820 KVQALSKRTENRQSS

-905 SYEGCRQ
+905 SYEGCRS

>member
-1 MSMITI
+1 MSVSIN
-7 RNLQFQYDAAP
+7 NLFNY
-18 EINALYGID
+18 
-27 LEIRKGECIV
+27 
-37 LTGESGCGKTTLTR
+37 
-51 CLNGLIPNF
+51 
-60 FEGTLTG
+60 
-67 EILYEGVPVNKLEQ
+67 
-81 YELSRKIGTVFQDSR
+81 SR
-96 SQFFAVNTTDEVAF
+96 SLPVPFDTMTNKKV
-110 GCENLAFPTERINQN
+110 
-125 VDAAFSRMNIDVL
+125 
-138 RDRSLFGLSSGEK
+138 K
-151 QRLAVASI
+151 VASM
-159 YAMDTDVIVLDEPT
+159 YGA
-173 ANLDGETIQNLRELL
+173 
-188 FTLKAEGKTLIISE
+188 KTE
-202 HRLSWLG
+202 
-209 GIADRYVYMRKGRI
+209 
-223 EKIWGAAEAACLS
+223 
-236 PDVLRE
+236 
-242 YGLRSIQNVLFPT
+242 
-255 RKTPARSDA
+255 
-264 NELTCQNLCI
+264 
-274 YYGKQEI
+274 
-281 IHDLNFH
+281 
-288 FTWGEEGRIIGIVGA
+288 
-303 NGSGK
+303 
-308 TTFSKVL
+308 
-315 CGLMAPRTGKI
+315 
-326 HLNGK
+326 
-331 KMTHRELLKK
+331 
-341 TYFVMQDADYQLFT
+341 
-355 ESVTHEMELAA
+355 
-366 RKNKQKNVRS
+366 
-376 SKEETTNILDRFGL
+376 
-390 AEYSE
+390 
-395 RHPLSLSGGQK
+395 
-406 QRVTIAASIAA
+406 
-417 KSDILVL
+417 
-424 DEPTSG
+424 
-430 LDGRN
+430 
-435 MLRLKNILREL
+435 
-446 KKQGML
+446 
-452 IFIVTHDAEFLEG
+452 
-465 LTDELLTISNK
+465 
-476 EENMDKRE
+476 
-484 KQQSPLR
+484 
-491 GILQFASQRKG
+491 
-502 LLRISV
+502 
-508 ILSVLSS
+508 
-515 AFGMVPYAA
+515 
-524 VAVLLGKALDNA
+524 
-536 LTIEWAVSL
+536 
-545 TLVALAGYFL
+545 
-555 KHFLYSKSTLC
+555 STLC
-566 SHKAAYEIIQNIR
+566 GSVIKAVHAMCR
-579 CAIMR
+579 CMN
-584 KMSKMSMGTIQEKSS
+584 GTGEGAVGQIDTNKSVAEYKSS
-599 GEFKQLVIDDS
+599 VGPDAYHLVVFDAASGSALASVYDKNTELIEQYVAHPSQRDGAAIFFALMPFLMSDVEFDETFQEYYDQFIAGYPDMAKATESMAILCDNAYRRIKDDTCPAHINITVDKSGNLMRVSQGQLDS

-653 PGRTLSALELSL
+653 PGRTLSALEQSL

-820 KVQALSKRAETCQSS
+820 KVQALSKRAETRQSS

-905 SYEGCRQ
+905 SYEGCRS

-967 NSITDGACGMRSLID
+967 NSITDGTCGMRSLID

>member
-1 MSMITI
+1 MSVSIN
-7 RNLQFQYDAAP
+7 NLFNYSRSLPVPFDTMTNKKVKVASMYGAKTESTLCGSVIKAVHAMCRCMNGTGEGAVGQIDANKSVAEYKSSVGPDAYHLVVFDAASGS
-18 EINALYGID
+18 ALASVYD
-27 LEIRKGECIV
+27 KNTE
-37 LTGESGCGKTTLTR
+37 
-51 CLNGLIPNF
+51 LI
-60 FEGTLTG
+60 
-67 EILYEGVPVNKLEQ
+67 EQ
-81 YELSRKIGTVFQDSR
+81 YVAHP
-96 SQFFAVNTTDEVAF
+96 SQRDGAAIFFA
-110 GCENLAFPTERINQN
+110 
-125 VDAAFSRMNIDVL
+125 
-138 RDRSLFGLSSGEK
+138 
-151 QRLAVASI
+151 
-159 YAMDTDVIVLDEPT
+159 
-173 ANLDGETIQNLRELL
+173 
-188 FTLKAEGKTLIISE
+188 
-202 HRLSWLG
+202 
-209 GIADRYVYMRKGRI
+209 
-223 EKIWGAAEAACLS
+223 
-236 PDVLRE
+236 
-242 YGLRSIQNVLFPT
+242 
-255 RKTPARSDA
+255 
-264 NELTCQNLCI
+264 
-274 YYGKQEI
+274 
-281 IHDLNFH
+281 
-288 FTWGEEGRIIGIVGA
+288 
-303 NGSGK
+303 
-308 TTFSKVL
+308 
-315 CGLMAPRTGKI
+315 LMPF
-326 HLNGK
+326 L
-331 KMTHRELLKK
+331 M
-341 TYFVMQDADYQLFT
+341 
-355 ESVTHEMELAA
+355 S
-366 RKNKQKNVRS
+366 
-376 SKEETTNILDRFGL
+376 
-390 AEYSE
+390 
-395 RHPLSLSGGQK
+395 
-406 QRVTIAASIAA
+406 
-417 KSDILVL
+417 
-424 DEPTSG
+424 
-430 LDGRN
+430 
-435 MLRLKNILREL
+435 
-446 KKQGML
+446 
-452 IFIVTHDAEFLEG
+452 DAEF
-465 LTDELLTISNK
+465 DETFQEYYDQFIAGYPDMAKATES
-476 EENMDKRE
+476 MA
-484 KQQSPLR
+484 
-491 GILQFASQRKG
+491 ILC
-502 LLRISV
+502 
-508 ILSVLSS
+508 
-515 AFGMVPYAA
+515 
-524 VAVLLGKALDNA
+524 DNA
-536 LTIEWAVSL
+536 YRRIKDDTCPAHINITVDKSGNLMRVSQ
-545 TLVALAGYFL
+545 G
-555 KHFLYSKSTLC
+555 
-566 SHKAAYEIIQNIR
+566 
-579 CAIMR
+579 
-584 KMSKMSMGTIQEKSS
+584 
-599 GEFKQLVIDDS
+599 QLDS

-632 VIKKAG
+632 VIKKAD

-779 FPDLDDMDYDP
+779 LPDLDDMDYDP

-820 KVQALSKRAETCQSS
+820 KVQALSKRAENRQSS

-875 LLEQEGSITLPTGEI
+875 LLEQDGSITLPTGEI

-927 ELPEPEVMVQRA
+927 DLPEPEVMVQRA

>member
-1 MSMITI
+1 MSVSIN
-7 RNLQFQYDAAP
+7 NLFNYSRSLPVPFDTMTNKKVKVASMYGAKTESTLCGSVIKAVHAMCRCMNGTGEGAVGQIDTNKSVAEYKSSVGPDAYHLVVFDAASGS
-18 EINALYGID
+18 ALASVYD
-27 LEIRKGECIV
+27 KNTE
-37 LTGESGCGKTTLTR
+37 
-51 CLNGLIPNF
+51 LI
-60 FEGTLTG
+60 
-67 EILYEGVPVNKLEQ
+67 EQ
-81 YELSRKIGTVFQDSR
+81 YVAHP
-96 SQFFAVNTTDEVAF
+96 SQRDGAAIFFA
-110 GCENLAFPTERINQN
+110 
-125 VDAAFSRMNIDVL
+125 
-138 RDRSLFGLSSGEK
+138 
-151 QRLAVASI
+151 
-159 YAMDTDVIVLDEPT
+159 
-173 ANLDGETIQNLRELL
+173 
-188 FTLKAEGKTLIISE
+188 
-202 HRLSWLG
+202 
-209 GIADRYVYMRKGRI
+209 
-223 EKIWGAAEAACLS
+223 
-236 PDVLRE
+236 
-242 YGLRSIQNVLFPT
+242 
-255 RKTPARSDA
+255 
-264 NELTCQNLCI
+264 
-274 YYGKQEI
+274 
-281 IHDLNFH
+281 
-288 FTWGEEGRIIGIVGA
+288 
-303 NGSGK
+303 
-308 TTFSKVL
+308 
-315 CGLMAPRTGKI
+315 LMPF
-326 HLNGK
+326 L
-331 KMTHRELLKK
+331 M
-341 TYFVMQDADYQLFT
+341 
-355 ESVTHEMELAA
+355 S
-366 RKNKQKNVRS
+366 
-376 SKEETTNILDRFGL
+376 
-390 AEYSE
+390 
-395 RHPLSLSGGQK
+395 
-406 QRVTIAASIAA
+406 
-417 KSDILVL
+417 
-424 DEPTSG
+424 
-430 LDGRN
+430 
-435 MLRLKNILREL
+435 
-446 KKQGML
+446 
-452 IFIVTHDAEFLEG
+452 DAEF
-465 LTDELLTISNK
+465 DETFQEYYDQFIAGYPDMAKATES
-476 EENMDKRE
+476 MA
-484 KQQSPLR
+484 
-491 GILQFASQRKG
+491 ILC
-502 LLRISV
+502 
-508 ILSVLSS
+508 
-515 AFGMVPYAA
+515 
-524 VAVLLGKALDNA
+524 DNA
-536 LTIEWAVSL
+536 YRRIKDDTCPAHINITVDKSGNLMRVSQ
-545 TLVALAGYFL
+545 G
-555 KHFLYSKSTLC
+555 
-566 SHKAAYEIIQNIR
+566 
-579 CAIMR
+579 
-584 KMSKMSMGTIQEKSS
+584 
-599 GEFKQLVIDDS
+599 QLDS

-653 PGRTLSALELSL
+653 PGRTLSALEQSL

-746 DAVSTGSPELDRERE
+746 DAVSTGSLELDRERE

-779 FPDLDDMDYDP
+779 LPDLDDMDYDP

-820 KVQALSKRAETCQSS
+820 KVQALSKRAENRQSS

-927 ELPEPEVMVQRA
+927 ELPESEVMVQRA

>member
-1 MSMITI
+1 MSVSIN
-7 RNLQFQYDAAP
+7 NLFNYSRSLPVPFDTMTNKKVKVASMYGAKTESTLCGSVIKAVHAMCRCMNGTGEGAVGQIDTNKSVAEYKSSVGPDAYHLVVFDAASGS
-18 EINALYGID
+18 ALASVYD
-27 LEIRKGECIV
+27 KNTE
-37 LTGESGCGKTTLTR
+37 
-51 CLNGLIPNF
+51 LI
-60 FEGTLTG
+60 
-67 EILYEGVPVNKLEQ
+67 EQ
-81 YELSRKIGTVFQDSR
+81 YVAHP
-96 SQFFAVNTTDEVAF
+96 SQRDGAAIFFA
-110 GCENLAFPTERINQN
+110 
-125 VDAAFSRMNIDVL
+125 
-138 RDRSLFGLSSGEK
+138 
-151 QRLAVASI
+151 
-159 YAMDTDVIVLDEPT
+159 
-173 ANLDGETIQNLRELL
+173 
-188 FTLKAEGKTLIISE
+188 
-202 HRLSWLG
+202 
-209 GIADRYVYMRKGRI
+209 
-223 EKIWGAAEAACLS
+223 
-236 PDVLRE
+236 
-242 YGLRSIQNVLFPT
+242 
-255 RKTPARSDA
+255 
-264 NELTCQNLCI
+264 
-274 YYGKQEI
+274 
-281 IHDLNFH
+281 
-288 FTWGEEGRIIGIVGA
+288 
-303 NGSGK
+303 
-308 TTFSKVL
+308 
-315 CGLMAPRTGKI
+315 LMPF
-326 HLNGK
+326 L
-331 KMTHRELLKK
+331 M
-341 TYFVMQDADYQLFT
+341 
-355 ESVTHEMELAA
+355 S
-366 RKNKQKNVRS
+366 
-376 SKEETTNILDRFGL
+376 
-390 AEYSE
+390 
-395 RHPLSLSGGQK
+395 
-406 QRVTIAASIAA
+406 
-417 KSDILVL
+417 
-424 DEPTSG
+424 
-430 LDGRN
+430 
-435 MLRLKNILREL
+435 
-446 KKQGML
+446 
-452 IFIVTHDAEFLEG
+452 DAEF
-465 LTDELLTISNK
+465 DETFQEYYDQFIAGYPDMAKATES
-476 EENMDKRE
+476 MA
-484 KQQSPLR
+484 
-491 GILQFASQRKG
+491 ILC
-502 LLRISV
+502 
-508 ILSVLSS
+508 
-515 AFGMVPYAA
+515 
-524 VAVLLGKALDNA
+524 DNA
-536 LTIEWAVSL
+536 YRRIKDDTCPAHINITVDKSGNLMRVSQ
-545 TLVALAGYFL
+545 G
-555 KHFLYSKSTLC
+555 
-566 SHKAAYEIIQNIR
+566 
-579 CAIMR
+579 
-584 KMSKMSMGTIQEKSS
+584 
-599 GEFKQLVIDDS
+599 QLDS

-653 PGRTLSALELSL
+653 PGRTLSALEQSL

-820 KVQALSKRAETCQSS
+820 KVQALSKRAETRQSS

-905 SYEGCRQ
+905 SYEGCRS

>member
-1 MSMITI
+1 MSVSIN
-7 RNLQFQYDAAP
+7 NLFNYSRSLPVPFDTMTNKKVKVASMYGAKTESTLCGSVIKAVHAMCRCMNGTGEGAVGQIDTNKSVAEYKSSVGPDAYHLVVFDAASGS
-18 EINALYGID
+18 ALASVYD
-27 LEIRKGECIV
+27 KNTE
-37 LTGESGCGKTTLTR
+37 
-51 CLNGLIPNF
+51 LI
-60 FEGTLTG
+60 
-67 EILYEGVPVNKLEQ
+67 EQ
-81 YELSRKIGTVFQDSR
+81 YVAHP
-96 SQFFAVNTTDEVAF
+96 SQRDGAAIFFA
-110 GCENLAFPTERINQN
+110 
-125 VDAAFSRMNIDVL
+125 
-138 RDRSLFGLSSGEK
+138 
-151 QRLAVASI
+151 
-159 YAMDTDVIVLDEPT
+159 
-173 ANLDGETIQNLRELL
+173 
-188 FTLKAEGKTLIISE
+188 
-202 HRLSWLG
+202 
-209 GIADRYVYMRKGRI
+209 
-223 EKIWGAAEAACLS
+223 
-236 PDVLRE
+236 
-242 YGLRSIQNVLFPT
+242 
-255 RKTPARSDA
+255 
-264 NELTCQNLCI
+264 
-274 YYGKQEI
+274 
-281 IHDLNFH
+281 
-288 FTWGEEGRIIGIVGA
+288 
-303 NGSGK
+303 
-308 TTFSKVL
+308 
-315 CGLMAPRTGKI
+315 LMPF
-326 HLNGK
+326 L
-331 KMTHRELLKK
+331 M
-341 TYFVMQDADYQLFT
+341 
-355 ESVTHEMELAA
+355 S
-366 RKNKQKNVRS
+366 
-376 SKEETTNILDRFGL
+376 
-390 AEYSE
+390 
-395 RHPLSLSGGQK
+395 
-406 QRVTIAASIAA
+406 
-417 KSDILVL
+417 
-424 DEPTSG
+424 
-430 LDGRN
+430 
-435 MLRLKNILREL
+435 
-446 KKQGML
+446 
-452 IFIVTHDAEFLEG
+452 DAEF
-465 LTDELLTISNK
+465 DETFQAYYDQFIAGYPDMAKATES
-476 EENMDKRE
+476 MA
-484 KQQSPLR
+484 
-491 GILQFASQRKG
+491 ILC
-502 LLRISV
+502 
-508 ILSVLSS
+508 
-515 AFGMVPYAA
+515 
-524 VAVLLGKALDNA
+524 DNA
-536 LTIEWAVSL
+536 YRRIKDDTCPAHINITVDKSGNLMRVSQ
-545 TLVALAGYFL
+545 G
-555 KHFLYSKSTLC
+555 
-566 SHKAAYEIIQNIR
+566 
-579 CAIMR
+579 
-584 KMSKMSMGTIQEKSS
+584 
-599 GEFKQLVIDDS
+599 QLDS

-779 FPDLDDMDYDP
+779 LPDLDDMDYDP

-804 ATVQDCMSVVL
+804 ATVQDCLSVVL

-820 KVQALSKRAETCQSS
+820 KVQALSKRAENRPSS

-905 SYEGCRQ
+905 SYEGCRS

>member
-1 MSMITI
+1 MSVSIN
-7 RNLQFQYDAAP
+7 NLFNYSRSLPVPFDTMTNKKVKVASMYGAKTESTLCGSVIKAVHAMCRCMNGTGEGAVGQIDTNKSVAEYKSSVGPDAYHLVVFDAASGS
-18 EINALYGID
+18 ALASVYD
-27 LEIRKGECIV
+27 KNTE
-37 LTGESGCGKTTLTR
+37 
-51 CLNGLIPNF
+51 LI
-60 FEGTLTG
+60 
-67 EILYEGVPVNKLEQ
+67 EQ
-81 YELSRKIGTVFQDSR
+81 YVAHP
-96 SQFFAVNTTDEVAF
+96 SQRDGAAIFFA
-110 GCENLAFPTERINQN
+110 
-125 VDAAFSRMNIDVL
+125 
-138 RDRSLFGLSSGEK
+138 
-151 QRLAVASI
+151 
-159 YAMDTDVIVLDEPT
+159 
-173 ANLDGETIQNLRELL
+173 
-188 FTLKAEGKTLIISE
+188 
-202 HRLSWLG
+202 
-209 GIADRYVYMRKGRI
+209 
-223 EKIWGAAEAACLS
+223 
-236 PDVLRE
+236 
-242 YGLRSIQNVLFPT
+242 
-255 RKTPARSDA
+255 
-264 NELTCQNLCI
+264 
-274 YYGKQEI
+274 
-281 IHDLNFH
+281 
-288 FTWGEEGRIIGIVGA
+288 
-303 NGSGK
+303 
-308 TTFSKVL
+308 
-315 CGLMAPRTGKI
+315 LMPF
-326 HLNGK
+326 L
-331 KMTHRELLKK
+331 M
-341 TYFVMQDADYQLFT
+341 
-355 ESVTHEMELAA
+355 S
-366 RKNKQKNVRS
+366 
-376 SKEETTNILDRFGL
+376 
-390 AEYSE
+390 
-395 RHPLSLSGGQK
+395 
-406 QRVTIAASIAA
+406 
-417 KSDILVL
+417 
-424 DEPTSG
+424 
-430 LDGRN
+430 
-435 MLRLKNILREL
+435 
-446 KKQGML
+446 
-452 IFIVTHDAEFLEG
+452 DAEF
-465 LTDELLTISNK
+465 DETFQEYYDQFIAGYPDMAKATES
-476 EENMDKRE
+476 MA
-484 KQQSPLR
+484 
-491 GILQFASQRKG
+491 ILC
-502 LLRISV
+502 
-508 ILSVLSS
+508 
-515 AFGMVPYAA
+515 
-524 VAVLLGKALDNA
+524 DNA
-536 LTIEWAVSL
+536 YRRIKDDTCPAHINITVDKSGNLMRVSQ
-545 TLVALAGYFL
+545 G
-555 KHFLYSKSTLC
+555 
-566 SHKAAYEIIQNIR
+566 
-579 CAIMR
+579 
-584 KMSKMSMGTIQEKSS
+584 
-599 GEFKQLVIDDS
+599 QLDS

-665 IPKLPEWYIIPP
+665 IPILPEWYIIPP
-677 EVVDICKHAQKTTG
+677 EVVDICKHAQKTSG

-779 FPDLDDMDYDP
+779 LPDLDDMDYDP

-820 KVQALSKRAETCQSS
+820 KVQALSKRAENRQSS
-835 GQNYTYVETDFVKA
+835 GQNYAYVETDFVKA

-905 SYEGCRQ
+905 SYEGCRS

-927 ELPEPEVMVQRA
+927 NLPEPEVMVQRA

-967 NSITDGACGMRSLID
+967 NSITDGTCGMRSLID

>member
-1 MSMITI
+1 MSVSIN
-7 RNLQFQYDAAP
+7 NLFNY
-18 EINALYGID
+18 
-27 LEIRKGECIV
+27 
-37 LTGESGCGKTTLTR
+37 
-51 CLNGLIPNF
+51 
-60 FEGTLTG
+60 
-67 EILYEGVPVNKLEQ
+67 
-81 YELSRKIGTVFQDSR
+81 SR
-96 SQFFAVNTTDEVAF
+96 SLPVPFDTMTNKKV
-110 GCENLAFPTERINQN
+110 
-125 VDAAFSRMNIDVL
+125 
-138 RDRSLFGLSSGEK
+138 K
-151 QRLAVASI
+151 VASM
-159 YAMDTDVIVLDEPT
+159 YGA
-173 ANLDGETIQNLRELL
+173 
-188 FTLKAEGKTLIISE
+188 KTE
-202 HRLSWLG
+202 
-209 GIADRYVYMRKGRI
+209 
-223 EKIWGAAEAACLS
+223 
-236 PDVLRE
+236 
-242 YGLRSIQNVLFPT
+242 
-255 RKTPARSDA
+255 
-264 NELTCQNLCI
+264 
-274 YYGKQEI
+274 
-281 IHDLNFH
+281 
-288 FTWGEEGRIIGIVGA
+288 
-303 NGSGK
+303 
-308 TTFSKVL
+308 
-315 CGLMAPRTGKI
+315 
-326 HLNGK
+326 
-331 KMTHRELLKK
+331 
-341 TYFVMQDADYQLFT
+341 
-355 ESVTHEMELAA
+355 
-366 RKNKQKNVRS
+366 
-376 SKEETTNILDRFGL
+376 
-390 AEYSE
+390 
-395 RHPLSLSGGQK
+395 
-406 QRVTIAASIAA
+406 
-417 KSDILVL
+417 
-424 DEPTSG
+424 
-430 LDGRN
+430 
-435 MLRLKNILREL
+435 
-446 KKQGML
+446 
-452 IFIVTHDAEFLEG
+452 
-465 LTDELLTISNK
+465 
-476 EENMDKRE
+476 
-484 KQQSPLR
+484 
-491 GILQFASQRKG
+491 
-502 LLRISV
+502 
-508 ILSVLSS
+508 
-515 AFGMVPYAA
+515 
-524 VAVLLGKALDNA
+524 
-536 LTIEWAVSL
+536 
-545 TLVALAGYFL
+545 
-555 KHFLYSKSTLC
+555 STLC
-566 SHKAAYEIIQNIR
+566 GSVIKAVHAMCR
-579 CAIMR
+579 CMN
-584 KMSKMSMGTIQEKSS
+584 GTGEGAVGQIDTNKSVAEYKSS
-599 GEFKQLVIDDS
+599 IGPDAYHLVVFDAASGSALASVYDKNTELIEQYVAHPSQRDGAAIFFALMPFLMSDVEFDETFQEYYDQFIAGYPDMAKATESMAILCDNAYRRIKDDTCPAHINITVDKSGNLMRVSQGQLDS

-820 KVQALSKRAETCQSS
+820 KVQALSKRAETRQSS

-927 ELPEPEVMVQRA
+927 NLPEPEVMVQRA

>member
-1 MSMITI
+1 MSVSIN
-7 RNLQFQYDAAP
+7 NLFNYSRSLPVPFDTMTNKKVKVASMYGAKTESTLCGSVIKAVHAMCRCMNGTGEGAVGQIDTNKSVAEYKSSVGPDAYHLVVFDAASGS
-18 EINALYGID
+18 ALASVYD
-27 LEIRKGECIV
+27 KNTE
-37 LTGESGCGKTTLTR
+37 
-51 CLNGLIPNF
+51 LI
-60 FEGTLTG
+60 
-67 EILYEGVPVNKLEQ
+67 EQ
-81 YELSRKIGTVFQDSR
+81 YVAHP
-96 SQFFAVNTTDEVAF
+96 SQRDGAAIFFA
-110 GCENLAFPTERINQN
+110 
-125 VDAAFSRMNIDVL
+125 
-138 RDRSLFGLSSGEK
+138 
-151 QRLAVASI
+151 
-159 YAMDTDVIVLDEPT
+159 
-173 ANLDGETIQNLRELL
+173 
-188 FTLKAEGKTLIISE
+188 
-202 HRLSWLG
+202 
-209 GIADRYVYMRKGRI
+209 
-223 EKIWGAAEAACLS
+223 
-236 PDVLRE
+236 
-242 YGLRSIQNVLFPT
+242 
-255 RKTPARSDA
+255 
-264 NELTCQNLCI
+264 
-274 YYGKQEI
+274 
-281 IHDLNFH
+281 
-288 FTWGEEGRIIGIVGA
+288 
-303 NGSGK
+303 
-308 TTFSKVL
+308 
-315 CGLMAPRTGKI
+315 LMPF
-326 HLNGK
+326 L
-331 KMTHRELLKK
+331 M
-341 TYFVMQDADYQLFT
+341 
-355 ESVTHEMELAA
+355 S
-366 RKNKQKNVRS
+366 
-376 SKEETTNILDRFGL
+376 
-390 AEYSE
+390 
-395 RHPLSLSGGQK
+395 
-406 QRVTIAASIAA
+406 
-417 KSDILVL
+417 
-424 DEPTSG
+424 
-430 LDGRN
+430 
-435 MLRLKNILREL
+435 
-446 KKQGML
+446 
-452 IFIVTHDAEFLEG
+452 DAEF
-465 LTDELLTISNK
+465 DETFQEYYDQFIAGYPDMAKATES
-476 EENMDKRE
+476 MA
-484 KQQSPLR
+484 
-491 GILQFASQRKG
+491 ILC
-502 LLRISV
+502 
-508 ILSVLSS
+508 
-515 AFGMVPYAA
+515 
-524 VAVLLGKALDNA
+524 DNA
-536 LTIEWAVSL
+536 YRRIKDDTCPAHINITVDKSGNLMRVSQ
-545 TLVALAGYFL
+545 G
-555 KHFLYSKSTLC
+555 
-566 SHKAAYEIIQNIR
+566 
-579 CAIMR
+579 
-584 KMSKMSMGTIQEKSS
+584 
-599 GEFKQLVIDDS
+599 QLDS

-746 DAVSTGSPELDRERE
+746 DAVSTGSSELDRERE

-779 FPDLDDMDYDP
+779 LPELDDMDYDP

-820 KVQALSKRAETCQSS
+820 KVQALSKRAENRQSS

-982 WVISAEI
+982 WVISADI

>member
-1 MSMITI
+1 MSVSIN
-7 RNLQFQYDAAP
+7 NLFNYSRSLPVPFDTMTNKKVKVASMYGAKTESTLCGSVIKAVHAMCRCMNGTGEGAVGQIDTNKSVAEYKSSVGPDAYHIVVFDAASGS
-18 EINALYGID
+18 ALASVYD
-27 LEIRKGECIV
+27 KNTE
-37 LTGESGCGKTTLTR
+37 
-51 CLNGLIPNF
+51 LI
-60 FEGTLTG
+60 
-67 EILYEGVPVNKLEQ
+67 EQ
-81 YELSRKIGTVFQDSR
+81 YVAHP
-96 SQFFAVNTTDEVAF
+96 SQRDGAAIFFA
-110 GCENLAFPTERINQN
+110 
-125 VDAAFSRMNIDVL
+125 
-138 RDRSLFGLSSGEK
+138 
-151 QRLAVASI
+151 
-159 YAMDTDVIVLDEPT
+159 
-173 ANLDGETIQNLRELL
+173 
-188 FTLKAEGKTLIISE
+188 
-202 HRLSWLG
+202 
-209 GIADRYVYMRKGRI
+209 
-223 EKIWGAAEAACLS
+223 
-236 PDVLRE
+236 
-242 YGLRSIQNVLFPT
+242 
-255 RKTPARSDA
+255 
-264 NELTCQNLCI
+264 
-274 YYGKQEI
+274 
-281 IHDLNFH
+281 
-288 FTWGEEGRIIGIVGA
+288 
-303 NGSGK
+303 
-308 TTFSKVL
+308 
-315 CGLMAPRTGKI
+315 LMPF
-326 HLNGK
+326 L
-331 KMTHRELLKK
+331 M
-341 TYFVMQDADYQLFT
+341 
-355 ESVTHEMELAA
+355 S
-366 RKNKQKNVRS
+366 
-376 SKEETTNILDRFGL
+376 
-390 AEYSE
+390 
-395 RHPLSLSGGQK
+395 
-406 QRVTIAASIAA
+406 
-417 KSDILVL
+417 
-424 DEPTSG
+424 
-430 LDGRN
+430 
-435 MLRLKNILREL
+435 
-446 KKQGML
+446 
-452 IFIVTHDAEFLEG
+452 DAEF
-465 LTDELLTISNK
+465 DETFQEYYDQFIAGYPDMAKATES
-476 EENMDKRE
+476 MA
-484 KQQSPLR
+484 
-491 GILQFASQRKG
+491 ILC
-502 LLRISV
+502 
-508 ILSVLSS
+508 
-515 AFGMVPYAA
+515 
-524 VAVLLGKALDNA
+524 DNA
-536 LTIEWAVSL
+536 YRRIKDDTCPAHINITVDKSGNLMRVSQ
-545 TLVALAGYFL
+545 G
-555 KHFLYSKSTLC
+555 
-566 SHKAAYEIIQNIR
+566 
-579 CAIMR
+579 
-584 KMSKMSMGTIQEKSS
+584 
-599 GEFKQLVIDDS
+599 QLDS
-610 GSFVPTS
+610 GSFLPTS

-746 DAVSTGSPELDRERE
+746 DAVSTGSSELDRERE

-779 FPDLDDMDYDP
+779 LPDLDDMDYDP

-820 KVQALSKRAETCQSS
+820 KVQALSKRAENRQSS

-905 SYEGCRQ
+905 SYEGCRS

-989 SGDPYLSAKYT
+989 SGNPYLSAKYT

>member
-1 MSMITI
+1 MSVSIN
-7 RNLQFQYDAAP
+7 NLFNY
-18 EINALYGID
+18 
-27 LEIRKGECIV
+27 
-37 LTGESGCGKTTLTR
+37 
-51 CLNGLIPNF
+51 
-60 FEGTLTG
+60 
-67 EILYEGVPVNKLEQ
+67 
-81 YELSRKIGTVFQDSR
+81 SR
-96 SQFFAVNTTDEVAF
+96 SLPVPFDTMTNKKV
-110 GCENLAFPTERINQN
+110 
-125 VDAAFSRMNIDVL
+125 
-138 RDRSLFGLSSGEK
+138 K
-151 QRLAVASI
+151 VASM
-159 YAMDTDVIVLDEPT
+159 YGA
-173 ANLDGETIQNLRELL
+173 
-188 FTLKAEGKTLIISE
+188 KTE
-202 HRLSWLG
+202 
-209 GIADRYVYMRKGRI
+209 
-223 EKIWGAAEAACLS
+223 
-236 PDVLRE
+236 
-242 YGLRSIQNVLFPT
+242 
-255 RKTPARSDA
+255 
-264 NELTCQNLCI
+264 
-274 YYGKQEI
+274 
-281 IHDLNFH
+281 
-288 FTWGEEGRIIGIVGA
+288 
-303 NGSGK
+303 
-308 TTFSKVL
+308 
-315 CGLMAPRTGKI
+315 
-326 HLNGK
+326 
-331 KMTHRELLKK
+331 
-341 TYFVMQDADYQLFT
+341 
-355 ESVTHEMELAA
+355 
-366 RKNKQKNVRS
+366 
-376 SKEETTNILDRFGL
+376 
-390 AEYSE
+390 
-395 RHPLSLSGGQK
+395 
-406 QRVTIAASIAA
+406 
-417 KSDILVL
+417 
-424 DEPTSG
+424 
-430 LDGRN
+430 
-435 MLRLKNILREL
+435 
-446 KKQGML
+446 
-452 IFIVTHDAEFLEG
+452 
-465 LTDELLTISNK
+465 
-476 EENMDKRE
+476 
-484 KQQSPLR
+484 
-491 GILQFASQRKG
+491 
-502 LLRISV
+502 
-508 ILSVLSS
+508 
-515 AFGMVPYAA
+515 
-524 VAVLLGKALDNA
+524 
-536 LTIEWAVSL
+536 
-545 TLVALAGYFL
+545 
-555 KHFLYSKSTLC
+555 STLC
-566 SHKAAYEIIQNIR
+566 GSVIKAVHAMCR
-579 CAIMR
+579 CMN
-584 KMSKMSMGTIQEKSS
+584 GTGEGAVGQIDTNKSVAEYKSS
-599 GEFKQLVIDDS
+599 VGPDAYHLVVFDAASGSALASVYDKNTELIEQYVAHPSQRDGAAIFFALMPFLMSDVEFDETFQEYYDQFIAGYPDMAKATESMAILCDNAYRRIKDDTCPAHINITVDKSGNLMRVSQGQLDS

-638 VVVEHTDFVGKYPLT
+638 VVVEHTDFIGKYPLT

-701 RGPAGTG
+701 RGLAGTG

-746 DAVSTGSPELDRERE
+746 DAVSTGCSELDRERE

-779 FPDLDDMDYDP
+779 LPDLDDMDYDP

-820 KVQALSKRAETCQSS
+820 KVQALSKRAENRQSS

-905 SYEGCRQ
+905 SYEGCRS

>member
-1 MSMITI
+1 MSVSIN
-7 RNLQFQYDAAP
+7 NLFNYSRSLPVPFDTMTNKKVKVASMYGAKTESTLCGSVIKAVHAMCRCMNGTGEGAVGQIDANKSVAEYKSSVGPDAYHLVVFDAASGS
-18 EINALYGID
+18 ALASVYD
-27 LEIRKGECIV
+27 KNTE
-37 LTGESGCGKTTLTR
+37 
-51 CLNGLIPNF
+51 LI
-60 FEGTLTG
+60 
-67 EILYEGVPVNKLEQ
+67 EQ
-81 YELSRKIGTVFQDSR
+81 YVAHP
-96 SQFFAVNTTDEVAF
+96 SQRDGAAIFFA
-110 GCENLAFPTERINQN
+110 
-125 VDAAFSRMNIDVL
+125 
-138 RDRSLFGLSSGEK
+138 
-151 QRLAVASI
+151 
-159 YAMDTDVIVLDEPT
+159 
-173 ANLDGETIQNLRELL
+173 
-188 FTLKAEGKTLIISE
+188 
-202 HRLSWLG
+202 
-209 GIADRYVYMRKGRI
+209 
-223 EKIWGAAEAACLS
+223 
-236 PDVLRE
+236 
-242 YGLRSIQNVLFPT
+242 
-255 RKTPARSDA
+255 
-264 NELTCQNLCI
+264 
-274 YYGKQEI
+274 
-281 IHDLNFH
+281 
-288 FTWGEEGRIIGIVGA
+288 
-303 NGSGK
+303 
-308 TTFSKVL
+308 
-315 CGLMAPRTGKI
+315 LMPF
-326 HLNGK
+326 L
-331 KMTHRELLKK
+331 M
-341 TYFVMQDADYQLFT
+341 
-355 ESVTHEMELAA
+355 S
-366 RKNKQKNVRS
+366 
-376 SKEETTNILDRFGL
+376 
-390 AEYSE
+390 
-395 RHPLSLSGGQK
+395 
-406 QRVTIAASIAA
+406 
-417 KSDILVL
+417 
-424 DEPTSG
+424 
-430 LDGRN
+430 
-435 MLRLKNILREL
+435 
-446 KKQGML
+446 
-452 IFIVTHDAEFLEG
+452 DAEF
-465 LTDELLTISNK
+465 DETFQEYYDQFIAGYPDMAKATES
-476 EENMDKRE
+476 MA
-484 KQQSPLR
+484 
-491 GILQFASQRKG
+491 ILC
-502 LLRISV
+502 
-508 ILSVLSS
+508 
-515 AFGMVPYAA
+515 
-524 VAVLLGKALDNA
+524 DNA
-536 LTIEWAVSL
+536 YRRIKDDTCPAHINITVDKSGNLMRVSQ
-545 TLVALAGYFL
+545 G
-555 KHFLYSKSTLC
+555 
-566 SHKAAYEIIQNIR
+566 
-579 CAIMR
+579 
-584 KMSKMSMGTIQEKSS
+584 
-599 GEFKQLVIDDS
+599 QLDS

-746 DAVSTGSPELDRERE
+746 DAVSTGSSELDRERE

-779 FPDLDDMDYDP
+779 LPDLDDMDYDP

-804 ATVQDCMSVVL
+804 ATVQDCLSVVL

-820 KVQALSKRAETCQSS
+820 KVQALSKRAENRQSS

-875 LLEQEGSITLPTGEI
+875 LLEQEESITLPTGEI

>member
-1 MSMITI
+1 MSVSIN
-7 RNLQFQYDAAP
+7 NLFNYSRSLPVPFDTMTNKKVKVASMYGAKTESTLCGSVIKAVHAMCRCMNGTGEGAVGQIDTNKSVAEYKSSVGPDAYHLVVFDAASGS
-18 EINALYGID
+18 ALASVYD
-27 LEIRKGECIV
+27 KNTE
-37 LTGESGCGKTTLTR
+37 
-51 CLNGLIPNF
+51 LI
-60 FEGTLTG
+60 
-67 EILYEGVPVNKLEQ
+67 EQ
-81 YELSRKIGTVFQDSR
+81 YVAHP
-96 SQFFAVNTTDEVAF
+96 SQRDGAAIFFA
-110 GCENLAFPTERINQN
+110 
-125 VDAAFSRMNIDVL
+125 
-138 RDRSLFGLSSGEK
+138 
-151 QRLAVASI
+151 
-159 YAMDTDVIVLDEPT
+159 
-173 ANLDGETIQNLRELL
+173 
-188 FTLKAEGKTLIISE
+188 
-202 HRLSWLG
+202 
-209 GIADRYVYMRKGRI
+209 
-223 EKIWGAAEAACLS
+223 
-236 PDVLRE
+236 
-242 YGLRSIQNVLFPT
+242 
-255 RKTPARSDA
+255 
-264 NELTCQNLCI
+264 
-274 YYGKQEI
+274 
-281 IHDLNFH
+281 
-288 FTWGEEGRIIGIVGA
+288 
-303 NGSGK
+303 
-308 TTFSKVL
+308 
-315 CGLMAPRTGKI
+315 LMPF
-326 HLNGK
+326 L
-331 KMTHRELLKK
+331 M
-341 TYFVMQDADYQLFT
+341 
-355 ESVTHEMELAA
+355 S
-366 RKNKQKNVRS
+366 
-376 SKEETTNILDRFGL
+376 
-390 AEYSE
+390 
-395 RHPLSLSGGQK
+395 
-406 QRVTIAASIAA
+406 
-417 KSDILVL
+417 
-424 DEPTSG
+424 
-430 LDGRN
+430 
-435 MLRLKNILREL
+435 
-446 KKQGML
+446 
-452 IFIVTHDAEFLEG
+452 DAEF
-465 LTDELLTISNK
+465 DETFQEYYDQFIAGYPDMAKATES
-476 EENMDKRE
+476 MA
-484 KQQSPLR
+484 
-491 GILQFASQRKG
+491 ILC
-502 LLRISV
+502 
-508 ILSVLSS
+508 
-515 AFGMVPYAA
+515 
-524 VAVLLGKALDNA
+524 DNA
-536 LTIEWAVSL
+536 YRRIKDDTCPAHINITVDKSGNLMRVSQ
-545 TLVALAGYFL
+545 G
-555 KHFLYSKSTLC
+555 
-566 SHKAAYEIIQNIR
+566 
-579 CAIMR
+579 
-584 KMSKMSMGTIQEKSS
+584 
-599 GEFKQLVIDDS
+599 QLDS

-691 RPMQMRNFLL
+691 RPVQMRNFLL

-779 FPDLDDMDYDP
+779 LPDLDDMDYDP

-820 KVQALSKRAETCQSS
+820 KVQALSKRAENRQSS

-905 SYEGCRQ
+905 SYEGCRS

>member
-1 MSMITI
+1 MSVSIN
-7 RNLQFQYDAAP
+7 NLFNY
-18 EINALYGID
+18 
-27 LEIRKGECIV
+27 
-37 LTGESGCGKTTLTR
+37 
-51 CLNGLIPNF
+51 
-60 FEGTLTG
+60 
-67 EILYEGVPVNKLEQ
+67 
-81 YELSRKIGTVFQDSR
+81 SR
-96 SQFFAVNTTDEVAF
+96 SLPVPFDTMTNKKV
-110 GCENLAFPTERINQN
+110 
-125 VDAAFSRMNIDVL
+125 
-138 RDRSLFGLSSGEK
+138 K
-151 QRLAVASI
+151 VASM
-159 YAMDTDVIVLDEPT
+159 YGA
-173 ANLDGETIQNLRELL
+173 
-188 FTLKAEGKTLIISE
+188 KTE
-202 HRLSWLG
+202 
-209 GIADRYVYMRKGRI
+209 
-223 EKIWGAAEAACLS
+223 
-236 PDVLRE
+236 
-242 YGLRSIQNVLFPT
+242 
-255 RKTPARSDA
+255 
-264 NELTCQNLCI
+264 
-274 YYGKQEI
+274 
-281 IHDLNFH
+281 
-288 FTWGEEGRIIGIVGA
+288 
-303 NGSGK
+303 
-308 TTFSKVL
+308 
-315 CGLMAPRTGKI
+315 
-326 HLNGK
+326 
-331 KMTHRELLKK
+331 
-341 TYFVMQDADYQLFT
+341 
-355 ESVTHEMELAA
+355 
-366 RKNKQKNVRS
+366 
-376 SKEETTNILDRFGL
+376 
-390 AEYSE
+390 
-395 RHPLSLSGGQK
+395 
-406 QRVTIAASIAA
+406 
-417 KSDILVL
+417 
-424 DEPTSG
+424 
-430 LDGRN
+430 
-435 MLRLKNILREL
+435 
-446 KKQGML
+446 
-452 IFIVTHDAEFLEG
+452 
-465 LTDELLTISNK
+465 
-476 EENMDKRE
+476 
-484 KQQSPLR
+484 
-491 GILQFASQRKG
+491 
-502 LLRISV
+502 
-508 ILSVLSS
+508 
-515 AFGMVPYAA
+515 
-524 VAVLLGKALDNA
+524 
-536 LTIEWAVSL
+536 
-545 TLVALAGYFL
+545 
-555 KHFLYSKSTLC
+555 STLC
-566 SHKAAYEIIQNIR
+566 GSVIKAVHAMCR
-579 CAIMR
+579 CMN
-584 KMSKMSMGTIQEKSS
+584 GTGEGAVGQIDTNKSVAEYKSS
-599 GEFKQLVIDDS
+599 VGPDAYHLVVFDAASGSALASVYDKNTELIEQYVAHPSQRDGAAIFFALMPFLMSDVEFDETFQAYYDQFIAGYPDMAKATESMAILCDNAYRRIKDDTCPAHINITVDKSGNLMRVSQGQLDS

-746 DAVSTGSPELDRERE
+746 DAVSTGSSELDRERE

-779 FPDLDDMDYDP
+779 LPDLDDMDYDP
-790 AGVYQALTG
+790 VGVYQALTG

-820 KVQALSKRAETCQSS
+820 KVQALSKRAENRQSS

-905 SYEGCRQ
+905 SYEGCRS

>member
-1 MSMITI
+1 MSVSIN
-7 RNLQFQYDAAP
+7 NLFNYSRSLPVPFDTMTNKKVKVASMYGAKTESTLCGSVIKAVHAMCRCMNGTGEGAVGQIDANKSVAEYKSSVGPDAYHLVVFDAASGS
-18 EINALYGID
+18 ALASVYD
-27 LEIRKGECIV
+27 KNTE
-37 LTGESGCGKTTLTR
+37 
-51 CLNGLIPNF
+51 LI
-60 FEGTLTG
+60 
-67 EILYEGVPVNKLEQ
+67 EQ
-81 YELSRKIGTVFQDSR
+81 YVAHP
-96 SQFFAVNTTDEVAF
+96 SQRDGAAIFFA
-110 GCENLAFPTERINQN
+110 
-125 VDAAFSRMNIDVL
+125 
-138 RDRSLFGLSSGEK
+138 
-151 QRLAVASI
+151 
-159 YAMDTDVIVLDEPT
+159 
-173 ANLDGETIQNLRELL
+173 
-188 FTLKAEGKTLIISE
+188 
-202 HRLSWLG
+202 
-209 GIADRYVYMRKGRI
+209 
-223 EKIWGAAEAACLS
+223 
-236 PDVLRE
+236 
-242 YGLRSIQNVLFPT
+242 
-255 RKTPARSDA
+255 
-264 NELTCQNLCI
+264 
-274 YYGKQEI
+274 
-281 IHDLNFH
+281 
-288 FTWGEEGRIIGIVGA
+288 
-303 NGSGK
+303 
-308 TTFSKVL
+308 
-315 CGLMAPRTGKI
+315 LMPF
-326 HLNGK
+326 L
-331 KMTHRELLKK
+331 M
-341 TYFVMQDADYQLFT
+341 
-355 ESVTHEMELAA
+355 S
-366 RKNKQKNVRS
+366 
-376 SKEETTNILDRFGL
+376 
-390 AEYSE
+390 
-395 RHPLSLSGGQK
+395 
-406 QRVTIAASIAA
+406 
-417 KSDILVL
+417 
-424 DEPTSG
+424 
-430 LDGRN
+430 
-435 MLRLKNILREL
+435 
-446 KKQGML
+446 
-452 IFIVTHDAEFLEG
+452 DAEF
-465 LTDELLTISNK
+465 DETFQEYYDQFIAGYPDMAKATES
-476 EENMDKRE
+476 MA
-484 KQQSPLR
+484 
-491 GILQFASQRKG
+491 ILC
-502 LLRISV
+502 
-508 ILSVLSS
+508 
-515 AFGMVPYAA
+515 
-524 VAVLLGKALDNA
+524 DNA
-536 LTIEWAVSL
+536 YRRIKDDTCPAHINITVDKSGNLMRVSQ
-545 TLVALAGYFL
+545 G
-555 KHFLYSKSTLC
+555 
-566 SHKAAYEIIQNIR
+566 
-579 CAIMR
+579 
-584 KMSKMSMGTIQEKSS
+584 
-599 GEFKQLVIDDS
+599 QLDS

-617 VTAGEFTIFAKTGPA
+617 VTAGEFTIFSKTGPA

-779 FPDLDDMDYDP
+779 LPDLDDMDYDP

-820 KVQALSKRAETCQSS
+820 KVQALSKRAENRQSS

-905 SYEGCRQ
+905 SYEGCRS

>member
-1 MSMITI
+1 MSVSIN
-7 RNLQFQYDAAP
+7 NLFNYSRSLPVPFDTMTNKKVKVASMYGAKTESTLCGSVIKAVHAMCRCMNGTGEGAVGQIDTNKSVAEYKSSVGPDAYHLVVFDAASGS
-18 EINALYGID
+18 ALASVYD
-27 LEIRKGECIV
+27 KNTE
-37 LTGESGCGKTTLTR
+37 
-51 CLNGLIPNF
+51 LI
-60 FEGTLTG
+60 
-67 EILYEGVPVNKLEQ
+67 EQ
-81 YELSRKIGTVFQDSR
+81 YVAHP
-96 SQFFAVNTTDEVAF
+96 SQRDGAAIFFA
-110 GCENLAFPTERINQN
+110 
-125 VDAAFSRMNIDVL
+125 
-138 RDRSLFGLSSGEK
+138 
-151 QRLAVASI
+151 
-159 YAMDTDVIVLDEPT
+159 
-173 ANLDGETIQNLRELL
+173 
-188 FTLKAEGKTLIISE
+188 
-202 HRLSWLG
+202 
-209 GIADRYVYMRKGRI
+209 
-223 EKIWGAAEAACLS
+223 
-236 PDVLRE
+236 
-242 YGLRSIQNVLFPT
+242 
-255 RKTPARSDA
+255 
-264 NELTCQNLCI
+264 
-274 YYGKQEI
+274 
-281 IHDLNFH
+281 
-288 FTWGEEGRIIGIVGA
+288 
-303 NGSGK
+303 
-308 TTFSKVL
+308 
-315 CGLMAPRTGKI
+315 LMPF
-326 HLNGK
+326 L
-331 KMTHRELLKK
+331 M
-341 TYFVMQDADYQLFT
+341 
-355 ESVTHEMELAA
+355 S
-366 RKNKQKNVRS
+366 
-376 SKEETTNILDRFGL
+376 
-390 AEYSE
+390 
-395 RHPLSLSGGQK
+395 
-406 QRVTIAASIAA
+406 
-417 KSDILVL
+417 
-424 DEPTSG
+424 
-430 LDGRN
+430 
-435 MLRLKNILREL
+435 
-446 KKQGML
+446 
-452 IFIVTHDAEFLEG
+452 DAEF
-465 LTDELLTISNK
+465 DETFQ
-476 EENMDKRE
+476 EYYD
-484 KQQSPLR
+484 
-491 GILQFASQRKG
+491 QF
-502 LLRISV
+502 I
-508 ILSVLSS
+508 
-515 AFGMVPYAA
+515 
-524 VAVLLGKALDNA
+524 
-536 LTIEWAVSL
+536 
-545 TLVALAGYFL
+545 AGYPDMAKATESMAIL
-555 KHFLYSKSTLC
+555 CDKAYRRIKDDTCPAHINITVDKSGNL
-566 SHKAAYEIIQNIR
+566 
-579 CAIMR
+579 MR
-584 KMSKMSMGTIQEKSS
+584 VSQG
-599 GEFKQLVIDDS
+599 QLDS

-779 FPDLDDMDYDP
+779 LPDLDDMDYDP

-820 KVQALSKRAETCQSS
+820 KVQALSKRAENRQSS

-905 SYEGCRQ
+905 SYEGCRS